1 MSPQSFRRYTLVAGL
16 MVISLVLTSCLGGTK
31 TTTCTPESLKAPSL
45 IAPMDFSVVSE
56 LAPALTWSYTG
67 TCAPSSYRVEI
78 ASDSTF
84 ADTTLGGNSAGT
96 ATSFTPSTPLT
107 PGHEYWWRAAAV
119 SGTNIGPYSSPMRFY
134 TGPLCDAAAL
144 TAPGLDSPAD
154 GSTVTENRPTL
165 QWSYPGAGC
174 LPPSYRVDLAT
185 DASFAD
191 TSLSG
196 GTGNPSMRRTP
207 GSDLADCTAYF
218 WRVAG
223 AADSNL
229 GPSSATRSFTTNFTG
244 ACALAGGSGS
254 IAGLVW
260 HDLCAV
266 PEGTPA
272 SLPPGCI
279 ALLGGG
285 FAANGIFEPGEP
297 GISGV
302 TVKLG
307 DGACPASGL
316 ASTVTGADG
325 AFSFSGLNAGA
336 YCVSANAQSDGND
349 AVLIPGS
356 WTAPVRNSG
365 PNPEIVELT
374 LADGEAQAG
383 VNLGWDF
390 QFLPEPVVAATPTPT
405 PTSGTPAPTL
415 EPTKTPLPGGYSF
428 VPDISDSKVWWFSEN
443 CGTMVETFRVA
454 VTPSQEVKS
463 VVLFL
468 RLRDRITGNVTRW
481 NKGLAMNPLT
491 GGYYYLSVY
500 THSIPTYT
508 AFDDALLNYQFVA
521 TDRAD
526 NVIARSPVYYNINYL
541 RCTK

>member
-16 MVISLVLTSCLGGTK
+16 MVISLVLTSCSGGTK
-31 TTTCTPESLKAPSL
+31 TTTCSPEQLKAPSL
-45 IAPMDFSVVSE
+45 IAPIDFSVVSE

-78 ASDSTF
+78 ASDSSF
-84 ADTTLGGNSAGT
+84 AETSLGGSSAGT
-96 ATSFTPSTPLT
+96 ATSFTPSTPLA
-107 PGHEYWWRAAAV
+107 PGHEYWWRVAAV
-119 SGTNIGPYSSPMRFY
+119 SGSNTGPHSSPMRFY
-134 TGPLCDAAAL
+134 AGPLCDAAAL

-154 GSTVTENRPTL
+154 GATVTENRPTL
-165 QWSYPGAGC
+165 QWSYPGVGC

-185 DASFAD
+185 DATFAD
-191 TSLSG
+191 PSLSG

-223 AADSNL
+223 AVDSNP
-229 GPSSATRSFTTNFTG
+229 GPYSATRSFTTNFTG
-244 ACALAGGSGS
+244 ACAPAGGTGS

-272 SLPPGCI
+272 SLPAGCI

-285 FAANGIFEPGEP
+285 YAANAIFEPGEP
-297 GISGV
+297 GIAGV

-307 DGACPASGL
+307 AGACPASGL

-325 AFSFSGLNAGA
+325 GFSFGGLRAGP
-336 YCVSANAQSDGND
+336 YCVSVNAQSDGND

-365 PNPEIVELT
+365 PDPEIVELT
-374 LADGEAQAG
+374 LADGEAQSG

-390 QFLPEPVVAATPTPT
+390 QFLPEPVIAATPTPT
-405 PTSGTPAPTL
+405 PTSGTPAPTP
-415 EPTKTPLPGGYSF
+415 EATKTPLPGGYSF
-428 VPDISDSKVWWFSEN
+428 VPDISDSQIWYKSEN

-454 VTPSQEVKS
+454 VTPYRDVDS

-468 RLRDRITGNVTRW
+468 RLRDKVTGNVTRW
-481 NKGLAMNPLT
+481 NKGIAMSPLT
-491 GGYYYLSVY
+491 GGYYYISVY
-500 THSIPTYT
+500 SHNIPTYT
-508 AFDDALLNYQFVA
+508 AFYEALVNYQFVA
-521 TDRAD
+521 TDRAG
-526 NVIARSPVYYNINYL
+526 NVIARSPVYFNINMKM
-541 RCTK
+541 CTK

>member
-1 MSPQSFRRYTLVAGL
+1 MSPQLLRRYTLLAGL
-16 MVISLVLTSCLGGTK
+16 MVISLVLTSCLGGTR
-31 TTTCTPESLKAPSL
+31 TTTCSPESLNPPLLMS
-45 IAPMDFSVVSE
+45 PMDFSVVSE
-56 LAPALTWSYTG
+56 LAPGLSWTYTG
-67 TCAPSSYRVEI
+67 TCAPSSYRVDI
-78 ASDSTF
+78 ASDSSF
-84 ADTTLGGNSAGT
+84 ADTSLGGSSAGA
-96 ATSFTPSTPLT
+96 ATSFTSSTPLT
-107 PGHEYWWRAAAV
+107 PGQEYWWRVAAV
-119 SGTNIGPYSSPMRFY
+119 SGSNTGPYSSPMRFY

-154 GSTVTENRPTL
+154 GAPVTENRPTL

-207 GSDLADCTAYF
+207 GSDLADCTTYF

-223 AADSNL
+223 SANSNL
-229 GPSSATRSFTTNFTG
+229 GPYSATRSFNTNFTG
-244 ACALAGGSGS
+244 ACAVAGGTGS

-260 HDLCAV
+260 HDMCAV

-285 FAANGIFEPGEP
+285 IAANGIFEPGEP

-307 DGACPASGL
+307 AGACPASGL
-316 ASTVTGADG
+316 ASAVTGADG
-325 AFSFSGLNAGA
+325 GFSFGGLNAGA
-336 YCVSANAQSDGND
+336 YCISSNAQTDGND

-365 PNPEIVELT
+365 PDPEIVELT
-374 LADGEAQAG
+374 LADGEAQSG

-390 QFLPEPVVAATPTPT
+390 QFLPEPVIAATPSPT
-405 PTSGTPAPTL
+405 ATSGTPAPTP

-454 VTPSQEVKS
+454 VTPAQEVKS
-463 VVLFL
+463 VVLFV

-481 NKGLAMNPLT
+481 NRGIAMNPLT
-491 GGYYYLSVY
+491 GGYYYISVY
-500 THSIPTYT
+500 THDIPTYT

-526 NVIARSPVYYNINYL
+526 NVIARSPVYFNINYL